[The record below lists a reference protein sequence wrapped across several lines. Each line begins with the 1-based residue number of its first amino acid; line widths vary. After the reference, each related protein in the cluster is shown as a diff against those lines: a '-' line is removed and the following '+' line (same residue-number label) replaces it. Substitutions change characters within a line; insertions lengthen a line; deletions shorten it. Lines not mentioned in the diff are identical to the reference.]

1 LIGAAYPTKIFHN
14 GSSMDEQNAPASL
27 WQKIKKILW
36 INGTKKGE
44 MQLKEFRQILMVL
57 ITLAFFGA
65 ELAFLWNIAA
75 KSGVIDSATSTDFD
89 KNIAVLTIDEEITDA
104 YANTIIEKLETI
116 RGKKESFPYLLVVMA
131 SPGGSPSGSSE
142 IAHYLHDLQ
151 SEMEVTMYIQSMAA
165 SGGYYIAA
173 SIDHN
178 RSNPLSGIIAQ
189 ENAIVGSI
197 GVIMPKYVF
206 KDLAQKVG
214 IGEDDITVGK
224 YKKPLSLF
232 KYSTTEEKAYL
243 RQNLLNPAY
252 KNFINYVAKGRH
264 ISPDTLHDYAEGKI
278 FIATEV
284 VGPLVDRISYIS
296 QVKREIKTRLERE
309 YPGASVGFSPIG
321 LKKSK
326 LPFFGLELNVENLH
340 LGAEAQTLLQSNQ
353 PSLR

>member
-1 LIGAAYPTKIFHN
+1 MEENNT
-14 GSSMDEQNAPASL
+14 PASI
-27 WQKIKKILW
+27 WQKIKAFFW
-36 INGTKKGE
+36 INGTRKGE

-65 ELAFLWNIAA
+65 EIVFLWKMAV
-75 KSGVIDSATSTDFD
+75 KSGMIDSAPSADFD

-104 YANTIIEKLETI
+104 YANTVIEKLEEV
-116 RGKKESFPYLLVVMA
+116 REAKEVFPHLLVIMA

-151 SEMEVTMYIQSMAA
+151 SEMDITMYVQSMAA
-165 SGGYYIAA
+165 SGGYYIASAIEHNA
-173 SIDHN
+173 SD
-178 RSNPLSGIIAQ
+178 PLSGIIAQ

-197 GVIMPKYVF
+197 GVIMPKYVL

-214 IGEDDITVGK
+214 IAEDDITVGK

-232 KYSTTEEKAYL
+232 KYSTIEEKAYL

-264 ISPDTLHDYAEGKI
+264 MTPDAIYEYAEGRI

-296 QVKREIKTRLERE
+296 QVKREIKTRLEKE
-309 YPGASVGFSPIG
+309 NPKESVGFIPIG
-321 LKKSK
+321 LKKTKS
-326 LPFFGLELNVENLH
+326 PFFGLELHVENLH
-340 LGAEAQTLLQSNQ
+340 LGTDAQTLLKSDQ

>member
-1 LIGAAYPTKIFHN
+1 
-14 GSSMDEQNAPASL
+14 MDEEKVPTTW
-27 WQKIKKILW
+27 WQKIKAFFW
-36 INGTKKGE
+36 INGTRKGE
-44 MQLKEFRQILMVL
+44 MQLKEFRQVLMVL
-57 ITLAFFGA
+57 ITLVFFGA
-65 ELAFLWNIAA
+65 EIVFLWKMAVR
-75 KSGVIDSATSTDFD
+75 SGMIDSATSADFD

-104 YANTIIEKLETI
+104 YANRVIEKLEDI
-116 RGKKESFPYLLVVMA
+116 REKKEVFPYLLVVMA

-151 SEMEVTMYIQSMAA
+151 SEMNVTMYVQSMAA
-165 SGGYYIAA
+165 SGGYYIASA
-173 SIDHN
+173 IEHN
-178 RSNPLSGIIAQ
+178 TSDTLSGIIAQ

-197 GVIMPKYVF
+197 GVIMPKYVL

-232 KYSTTEEKAYL
+232 KYSTIEEKAYL

-252 KNFINYVAKGRH
+252 KNFLNYVAKGRH
-264 ISPDTLHDYAEGKI
+264 ISPEKLGEYAEGRI

-296 QVKREIKTRLERE
+296 EVKREIKTRLEKQ
-309 YPGASVGFSPIG
+309 YPDASVGFSPIG

-326 LPFFGLELNVENLH
+326 SPFFGLELKVENLH
-340 LGAEAQTLLQSNQ
+340 LGTEAQTLLQSNQ

>member
-1 LIGAAYPTKIFHN
+1 
-14 GSSMDEQNAPASL
+14 MDEQTTTPPSK
-27 WQKIKKILW
+27 WEKIKAFFW
-36 INGTKKGE
+36 INGTRKGE
-44 MQLKEFRQILMVL
+44 MQLKEFRQLIMVL
-57 ITLAFFGA
+57 ITVTFFAA
-65 ELAFLWNIAA
+65 EIVFLWKMAV
-75 KSGVIDSATSTDFD
+75 KSGWIDSGTSADFE

-116 RGKKESFPYLLVVMA
+116 REKKELFPHLLIVMA

-151 SEMEVTMYIQSMAA
+151 SEINVTMYVQSMAA
-165 SGGYYIAA
+165 SGGYYIASA
-173 SIDHN
+173 IDYN
-178 RSNPLSGIIAQ
+178 ASNPLSGIIAQ

-224 YKKPLSLF
+224 YKKPLSMF
-232 KYSTTEEKAYL
+232 KYSTIEEKAYL

-252 KNFINYVAKGRH
+252 KNFINYVATGRKM
-264 ISPDTLHDYAEGKI
+264 SPEKLGEYAEGKI

-296 QVKREIKTRLERE
+296 QVKREIKTRIEKQNPE
-309 YPGASVGFSPIG
+309 MSVGFVPIS
-321 LKKSK
+321 LKNTKS
-326 LPFFGLELNVENLH
+326 PFFGLELKVENLH
-340 LGAEAQTLLQSNQ
+340 LGTEAGTMLQSNQ

>member
-1 LIGAAYPTKIFHN
+1 
-14 GSSMDEQNAPASL
+14 MDEQKVPTK
-27 WQKIKKILW
+27 WWEKIKAFFW
-36 INGTKKGE
+36 INGTEKGE
-44 MQLKEFRQILMVL
+44 MQLKEFRQLIMVL
-57 ITLAFFGA
+57 ITVAFFGA
-65 ELAFLWNIAA
+65 EIVFLWKMAV
-75 KSGVIDSATSTDFD
+75 KSGIIDSAPSADFD

-104 YANTIIEKLETI
+104 YANTVIEKLEEV
-116 RGKKESFPYLLVVMA
+116 REAKEVFPHLLVIMA

-151 SEMEVTMYIQSMAA
+151 SEINVTMYVQSMAA

-173 SIDHN
+173 AIEHN
-178 RSNPLSGIIAQ
+178 ASDPLSGIIAQ

-197 GVIMPKYVF
+197 GVIMPKYVL

-264 ISPDTLHDYAEGKI
+264 LTTEKLSDYAEGKI

-284 VGPLVDRISYIS
+284 VGPLVDRISYIT
-296 QVKREIKTRLERE
+296 QIKREIKARIEKQNPE
-309 YPGASVGFSPIG
+309 MSVGFVPIG

-326 LPFFGLELNVENLH
+326 SPFFGLELKVENLH
-340 LGAEAQTLLQSNQ
+340 LGTEAQTLLQSNQ

>member
-1 LIGAAYPTKIFHN
+1 
-14 GSSMDEQNAPASL
+14 MEEQNTPTSL
-27 WQKIKKILW
+27 WEKVKAFFRL
-36 INGTKKGE
+36 NGTRKGE
-44 MQLKEFRQILMVL
+44 MQLKEFRQVLMVL
-57 ITLAFFGA
+57 ITILFFGA
-65 ELAFLWNIAA
+65 EIVFFWKMAV
-75 KSGVIDSATSTDFD
+75 KSGMIDSVTSADFD

-104 YANTIIEKLETI
+104 YANTIIEKLEDI
-116 RGKKESFPYLLVVMA
+116 REKKEVFPQLLVVMA
-131 SPGGSPSGSSE
+131 SPGGSPSGASE

-151 SEMEVTMYIQSMAA
+151 SEMNVTMYVQSMAA
-165 SGGYYIAA
+165 SGGYYIASA
-173 SIDHN
+173 IEHN
-178 RSNPLSGIIAQ
+178 ASNPLSGIIAQ

-197 GVIMPKYVF
+197 GVIMPKYVV

-232 KYSTTEEKAYL
+232 KYSSVEEKAYL

-264 ISPDTLHDYAEGKI
+264 ISPEKLSDYAEGKI

-296 QVKREIKTRLERE
+296 QVKREIKTSLEKQ
-309 YPGASVGFSPIG
+309 YPKASVGFAPIG

-326 LPFFGLELNVENLH
+326 SPFFGLELKVENLH
-340 LGAEAQTLLQSNQ
+340 LGTEAQTLLQSNQ